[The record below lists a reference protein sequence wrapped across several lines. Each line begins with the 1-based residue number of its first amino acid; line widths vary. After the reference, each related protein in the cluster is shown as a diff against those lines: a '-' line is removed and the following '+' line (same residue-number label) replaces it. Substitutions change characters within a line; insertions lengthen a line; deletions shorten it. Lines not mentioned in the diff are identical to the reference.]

1 MTSGVGQTASAV
13 SVVAAPVPQRRIGVG
28 ILGVSGYGGLEL
40 VRLLGAHPHARIV
53 AAASRQYA
61 GQPLGSASGAL
72 GDAGLVLDDDPL
84 DPSLWVERGVEVV
97 FAALPHGALAGRA
110 RRFLDAGLRI
120 IDLSAD
126 FRLRDAAEY
135 ARRYDLVHP
144 DPDLLSHAVYGLPEW
159 GGDAVQGAALVANPG
174 CYATAVLLAALPAV
188 AAGLWNGAPLVVN
201 ALSGV
206 SGAGRAPSL
215 ATHFV
220 ECGQGASPYKVGE
233 DHAHLGEIQQSLR
246 RVLGGA
252 SSVASRV
259 PNEAGELPLAFNPH
273 LVPMSRGIVAN
284 VAIPLAIATTAESV
298 QTLYRERYAAAPCVR
313 VLDGLALPET
323 RHVRGSNRCDIAV
336 RVVAGARLLL
346 VFAAIDNLG
355 KGAAGQAIQNW
366 NRMQGWAEATG
377 LPLEGW
383 SIG

>member
-1 MTSGVGQTASAV
+1 MTSVLGRASAP
-13 SVVAAPVPQRRIGVG
+13 AVPQRHIGVG

-40 VRLLGAHPHARIV
+40 VRLLGTHPHARLV

-61 GQPLGSASGAL
+61 GQPLATASGAL
-72 GDAGLVLDDDPL
+72 GDASLVLDDDLL
-84 DPSLWVERGVEVV
+84 DPTPWVERGVEIV

-135 ARRYDLVHP
+135 ARRYGLAHP
-144 DPDLLSHAVYGLPEW
+144 DPDLLPRAVYGLAEW
-159 GGDAVQGAALVANPG
+159 SGDAVEGATLVANPG
-174 CYATAVLLAALPAV
+174 CYATAVLLAALPAM
-188 AAGLWNGAPLVVN
+188 AAGVWNGAPLVAN

-233 DHAHLGEIQQSLR
+233 DHPHLGEIQQSLR

-252 SSVASRV
+252 ASVARLV
-259 PNEAGELPLAFNPH
+259 PNEAAELPLAFNPH

-284 VAIPLAIATTAESV
+284 VAIPLSTPMTVDSL

-313 VLDGLALPET
+313 LLEGAALPET
-323 RHVRGSNRCDIAV
+323 RHVRGSNRCDVAV
-336 RVVAGARLLL
+336 RVVAGGRLLL
-346 VFAAIDNLG
+346 AFAAIDNLG

-366 NRMQGWAEATG
+366 NRMQGWPEETG

-383 SIG
+383 AVG